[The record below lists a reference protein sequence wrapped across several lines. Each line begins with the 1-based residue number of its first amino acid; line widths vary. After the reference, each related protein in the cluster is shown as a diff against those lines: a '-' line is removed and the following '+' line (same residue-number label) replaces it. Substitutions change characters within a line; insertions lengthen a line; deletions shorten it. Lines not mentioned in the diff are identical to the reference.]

1 MSATFKRIPV
11 LATAELVRL
20 RPIDLIIICGLS
32 FLFAALEGVGM
43 GLMWP
48 VLRYVDTGPAGLVAA
63 MPFPLSTLLAY
74 LSKVDLLNLGVLLAV
89 LMAVLLLRETAK
101 YQRTVYLA
109 RRGQDFFV
117 ALLTEISDA
126 LLHAKLDFHHHRNR
140 GVLQSR
146 LYNDTRYAAQIVQ
159 ILADYLVSVL
169 LVTAY
174 TLVMCALSWQLT
186 LLLLPVFAIVQLSGL
201 ALSRGAA
208 AAGIAA
214 SKGYADLGRS
224 TNKHLQNVAF
234 VKSRYAEQA
243 SLKRIVVMAHTLAD
257 ILVSQERLKAFAAGM
272 SQPILFL
279 GTLVGIYIAVET
291 MAIRFSELAV
301 FVFVLT
307 RLIALYS
314 TVVSLGVQH
323 KISVQSLQ
331 VLEALKRET
340 VWNKEIDKGVTP
352 FCGLR
357 QAIRLDNV
365 SFTYGLSHKP
375 ALSNVSLTIH
385 RGAFVAIVG
394 QSGAGKTTLVSMI
407 IGFSVPSKGTV
418 YFDETPLSSIKAS
431 SLRQRMAIVEQD
443 PVMFDEWIR
452 TNLTFGILPS
462 PSDQRLIS
470 ILKSVHAWE
479 FVAAMPEEL
488 NTVVGERGA
497 RISGGQRQRLAL
509 ARALCAE
516 PDVLNLS
523 RQANERVGPGNR
535 CRYPWRPARI
545 TRAHDDC
552 RDRPPPIDD
561 P

>member
-63 MPFPLSTLLAY
+63 MPFPLSPLLAY

-126 LLHAKLDFHHHRNR
+126 LLHAKLDFHRHRNR

-201 ALSRGAA
+201 ALSRSAA

-224 TNKHLQNVAF
+224 TNELLQNVAF

-291 MAIRFSELAV
+291 MGMRFSELAV

-331 VLEALKRET
+331 VLEALKHET
-340 VWNKEIDKGVTP
+340 VWNKEIDQGVTP

-357 QAIRLDNV
+357 QAIRLENI

-407 IGFSVPSKGTV
+407 IGFSVPSNGTV

-443 PVMFDEWIR
+443 PVMFDESIR

-462 PSDQRLIS
+462 PSDERLTS

-479 FVAAMPEEL
+479 FVAALPEGV
-488 NTVVGERGA
+488 TQSSA
-497 RISGGQRQRLAL
+497 SA
-509 ARALCAE
+509 A
-516 PDVLNLS
+516 
-523 RQANERVGPGNR
+523 PG
-535 CRYPWRPARI
+535 YPAVNVSAWHSLEHSAPNP
-545 TRAHDDC
+545 TC
-552 RDRPPPIDD
+552 
-561 P
+561 